1 MGKVR
6 VTYQPNTSQPKPPTA
21 HQRLSFHKDG
31 PHRVIHGIFLVLIL
45 MPVPQQGV
53 CQDRFIQGEMVDA
66 AVNAEMKRQNIV
78 GTAIGI
84 IQDAQV
90 IYTKGYGCSD
100 IKSHTPVTDDTVFNW
115 ASNSKPLMSIAAL
128 QLVQNG
134 RLNLDKAI
142 VSYCPTL
149 PAQLQTITTRQLLCH
164 QSGIP
169 HYSNGTVISSR
180 EAANKTGK
188 SDLLDELDPI
198 ESISRFTLSPLRFEP
213 GSQTGYS
220 SYAYVLLS
228 AVVQAAGNEPIS
240 AQLEDR
246 IINPLNLTSFQ
257 LDLHA
262 NQQANWTRAYEI
274 LDGKPAEVHDSPHFW
289 KHGAGGYKSNVK
301 DFAKFATALAN
312 STLIDQAMST
322 AMWTRQTTT
331 DGKESSYGLGVVVSN
346 SGNSLKISH
355 NGSQD
360 ETRTR
365 MVVYPNRRHGIV
377 VMCNTQGSQP
387 AKITTAIYSAL
398 RNLNDALPE

>member
-6 VTYQPNTSQPKPPTA
+6 VTYQPNTSQPKPLTA
-21 HQRLSFHKDG
+21 HQRLSFHHDG
-31 PHRVIHGIFLVLIL
+31 PHRVIHGMFLLLIL
-45 MPVPQQGV
+45 MTVPQQGV
-53 CQDRFIQGEMVDA
+53 CQGRFIQGEMVDA

-78 GTAIGI
+78 GIAIGI

-100 IKSHTPVTDDTVFNW
+100 IKSHTPVTDDTIFNW

-134 RLNLDKAI
+134 DLNLDKAI
-142 VSYCPTL
+142 VSYCPNL
-149 PAQLQTITTRQLLCH
+149 PDQLQPITTRQLLCH

-180 EAANKTGK
+180 EAANKAGK
-188 SDLLDELDPI
+188 SYLLDELDPI

-274 LDGKPAEVHDSPHFW
+274 LDGKPAEVPDSPHFW

-322 AMWTRQTTT
+322 AMWTRQTTA

-398 RNLNDALPE
+398 RNLNDALPD